1 MNKKNIAI
9 KELSASERPFEKA
22 IRFGMQSLSD
32 RELLSIFI
40 RSGTKD
46 SSALDISDKIL
57 NFRAGNLRNLVDLSY
72 DEFLNFPG
80 IGEIKAIQL
89 QAIAEIAERL
99 SRNKRNEK
107 IVLSDP
113 ESIALYFMETMRS
126 LDRENLIAVFFDIKS
141 GLIGYR
147 TVAVGSRNIAPV
159 CPDVIFREAVS
170 LKAAYMVLIHNHP
183 SGDSTPSK
191 ADIEVTM
198 RIKECGNIMNIPLS
212 DHIIIGDNNFYSFYN
227 NKACN

>member
-99 SRNKRNEK
+99 SRNKR
-107 IVLSDP
+107 
-113 ESIALYFMETMRS
+113 
-126 LDRENLIAVFFDIKS
+126 
-141 GLIGYR
+141 
-147 TVAVGSRNIAPV
+147 SRNKRKMASCIWGSPHRDRLHRHRYAPIQHRNSV
-159 CPDVIFREAVS
+159 GF
-170 LKAAYMVLIHNHP
+170 M
-183 SGDSTPSK
+183 
-191 ADIEVTM
+191 
-198 RIKECGNIMNIPLS
+198 LS
-212 DHIIIGDNNFYSFYN
+212 R
-227 NKACN
+227 

>member
-1 MNKKNIAI
+1 MNKENIAI
-9 KELSASERPFEKA
+9 KDLSASDRPYEKA
-22 IRFGMQSLSD
+22 VRFGMQALSD
-32 RELLSIFI
+32 KELLSIFI
-40 RSGTKD
+40 RSGTQE
-46 SSALDISDKIL
+46 SSALDISDRIL
-57 NFRAGNLRNLVDLSY
+57 CFRAGNLRNLVDLSY

-80 IGEIKAIQL
+80 IGEIKALQL
-89 QAIAEIAERL
+89 KAIAEITERL

-107 IVLSDP
+107 IVLSNP
-113 ESIALYFMETMRS
+113 ESIAWYFMETMRS
-126 LDRENLIAVFFDIKS
+126 LDRENLVAVFFDVKS

-183 SGDSTPSK
+183 SGDPTPSK
-191 ADIEVTM
+191 ADIEVTK

-212 DHIIIGDNNFYSFYN
+212 DHIIIGDNSFYSFYN
-227 NKACN
+227 DKACN